1 MEQRNFKQFFHDTS
15 LIFSPSKVQERVK
28 DRKEGRRWRLFHAT
42 DFQSLMHPCFIFCRV
57 LGIFPYRINASSYEI
72 SKPCQIL
79 WTVIM
84 SVVCFC
90 TLMTVYVIN
99 HSRWFETT
107 SLRRSI
113 DLYAFYIFSGFIAV
127 ATYVWDGPRM
137 RLFQTILKISSELP
151 LETYQKQSMLIHAK
165 DIIGFL
171 FLLLQGST
179 SLFYLEYPILLKM
192 FSIYITMLVLQIDML
207 YMNCICVLKACF
219 EKINDSLAN
228 LLVMNNKSRLFRC
241 NYQEQKN
248 FFLLMELKALEKQHL
263 LVNDAVQMLNM
274 IFSLHLVGT
283 IITTFVRITFF
294 LYYCIILWQDI
305 LNFQLTSSQK
315 LFCYIFF
322 IASIMFY
329 LMKTALIVWACE
341 TGKDQAIKIGITIH
355 DVLNSTNDKQI
366 KDELQLFSLQIL
378 HTTRRNTFCAKGL
391 TVGAPLF
398 AALIGN
404 IISYLLILIQFTKI
418 SIFCK

>member
-15 LIFSPSKVQERVK
+15 LIFSPLKVQERVK

-42 DFQSLMHPCFIFCRV
+42 DFQSLMYPCFIFCRV

-72 SKPCQIL
+72 SKSCKIL

-84 SVVCFC
+84 SVVCLC
-90 TLMTVYVIN
+90 TLVTIYVIN
-99 HSRWFETT
+99 HFRWFEAT

-113 DLYAFYIFSGFIAV
+113 DLYVFYIFSGFIAV
-127 ATYVWDGPRM
+127 ATYIWDGPRM
-137 RLFQTILKISSELP
+137 RLLQTILKISSELP
-151 LETYQKQSMLIHAK
+151 LETYRKQCMLIHAK

-171 FLLLQGST
+171 FLFLQGSI
-179 SLFYLEYPILLKM
+179 SLVYMEYPVLLKM

-219 EKINDSLAN
+219 ERINDSLAN
-228 LLVMNNKSRLFRC
+228 LLAMNNKPHLFRY
-241 NYQEQKN
+241 NYQEKKN
-248 FFLLMELKALEKQHL
+248 FFLMMKLKALEKQHL
-263 LVNDAVQMLNM
+263 LVNDAVQMLN
-274 IFSLHLVGT
+274 IVFSLHLVAT

-305 LNFQLTSSQK
+305 FNFQLTSSQK
-315 LFCYIFF
+315 LFYYIFF
-322 IASIMFY
+322 IASMMFY
-329 LMKTALIVWACE
+329 LMKIALVVWACE

-355 DVLNSTNDKQI
+355 DVLNSINDKQI
-366 KDELQLFSLQIL
+366 QDELKLFSLQIL

-391 TVGAPLF
+391 TMGAPLF
-398 AALIGN
+398 TAVSHSFTFINLIY
-404 IISYLLILIQFTKI
+404 IACDFAFS
-418 SIFCK
+418 

>member
-1 MEQRNFKQFFHDTS
+1 M
-15 LIFSPSKVQERVK
+15 FSPSKVQERVK
-28 DRKEGRRWRLFHAT
+28 DRKKGRRWRLFHAT
-42 DFQSLMHPCFIFCRV
+42 DFQSLMYPCFIFCRV

-79 WTVIM
+79 WTVIT

-107 SLRRSI
+107 SLRRSF

-127 ATYVWDGPRM
+127 ATYIWDGSRM
-137 RLFQTILKISSELP
+137 RLLRTILKISSELP
-151 LETYQKQSMLIHAK
+151 LETYRKQCMLIHAK

-179 SLFYLEYPILLKM
+179 CFFYLEYPVLLKM
-192 FSIYITMLVLQIDML
+192 LSTYITMVVLQIDML

-219 EKINDSLAN
+219 ERINDSLAN
-228 LLVMNNKSRLFRC
+228 LLVMNNKSHLFS
-241 NYQEQKN
+241 NYEEQKN

-274 IFSLHLVGT
+274 IFSLHLVAT

-294 LYYCIILWQDI
+294 SYYCIILWQNI
-305 LNFQLTSSQK
+305 LNFRLTSSQK
-315 LFCYIFF
+315 LFCYIYF
-322 IASIMFY
+322 IPSMIFY
-329 LMKTALIVWACE
+329 LIKTALVVWACE
-341 TGKDQAIKIGITIH
+341 TGKDQANKIGITIH
-355 DVLNSTNDKQI
+355 DVLNSTNDKRI
-366 KDELQLFSLQIL
+366 KDELKLFSLQIL
-378 HTTRRNTFCAKGL
+378 HTTRRNTFCAKGF

-398 AALIGN
+398 AAVSDQSFTFINLIHIACN
-404 IISYLLILIQFTKI
+404 FAFS
-418 SIFCK
+418 